1 MRFHS
6 SWLIVAFAI
15 MFALAAVFIERVDAD
30 DPHTWQLAVYDSGTE
45 LQAGLATI
53 PDNCVIDLEVVPIWP
68 EGWNSPRSVVYT
80 VAYSCP

>member
-1 MRFHS
+1 MSIHPN
-6 SWLIVAFAI
+6 WLVIAFI
-15 MFALAAVFIERVDAD
+15 LMLAAGAILIERADAD

-53 PDNCVIDLEVVPIWP
+53 SDDCEIDLEVVPIWP
-68 EGWNSPRSVVYT
+68 EGWNNPRSVVYT